1 MTRHT
6 AMIYGGI
13 AVCVVCIFLFP
24 YGKRLYDQFPRYEWE
39 PNHQGNVKNKED
51 FGAKYLDEYLH
62 ETWLGKIYVE
72 TEEDA
77 LRKFRNKRAN
87 YLFFNNYDKDSLEIA
102 NIISNANK
110 GNRYIFVGTNTD
122 LIENLDIN
130 ATAGNKYFD
139 IKEFHYGNH
148 ERKTLIIK
156 NGKGKST
163 TSIRLW
169 GEMAYDNFMSS
180 ALDQDSIIVH
190 TPFYHCYGNLPKG
203 TYTPLISLTS
213 GYDIAARR
221 NIGNGC
227 ITIVYSFAFF
237 TNYAASDDDMRKGM
251 ERCEAVCVSRS
262 AVGKPRNSRP
272 PLVAGTPCY
281 SFCSEGSSILITFA
295 GTPPTTAKSGTSFV
309 TTAPAATTA
318 YSPIVTPGQ
327 TVTFIPSQAFFLIVT
342 LP

>member
-39 PNHQGNVKNKED
+39 PNHQGNVKNKEA

-130 ATAGNKYFD
+130 ATAGK
-139 IKEFHYGNH
+139 
-148 ERKTLIIK
+148 
-156 NGKGKST
+156 
-163 TSIRLW
+163 
-169 GEMAYDNFMSS
+169 A
-180 ALDQDSIIVH
+180 
-190 TPFYHCYGNLPKG
+190 
-203 TYTPLISLTS
+203 TS
-213 GYDIAARR
+213 GDCPQCTLSAMGESQSRRYDKDRL
-221 NIGNGC
+221 
-227 ITIVYSFAFF
+227 
-237 TNYAASDDDMRKGM
+237 
-251 ERCEAVCVSRS
+251 VSSTR
-262 AVGKPRNSRP
+262 
-272 PLVAGTPCY
+272 
-281 SFCSEGSSILITFA
+281 F
-295 GTPPTTAKSGTSFV
+295 
-309 TTAPAATTA
+309 
-318 YSPIVTPGQ
+318 
-327 TVTFIPSQAFFLIVT
+327 
-342 LP
+342 